1 MKNSVDVKEVNVY
14 TLPGILR
21 ANDKMSS
28 KKIID
33 LVLSEYKIP
42 FQQICKK
49 RNDQVTSE
57 PRHVAMYLVKTY
69 TKLSLVRCGMIIGRD
84 HATVLNSIRVVN
96 DLRATNRLFNERV
109 TKLENYLNN
118 YIYNNMSEL
127 IKDDFDCEYYIELPE
142 TAKIATWSDFV
153 DGKRIKVGMSFLVKS
168 FVDDKYQ
175 LYKVSPNL
183 TQEKLGPF
191 FNDDRVFVRK

>member
-109 TKLENYLNN
+109 TKLENYLKSVHAITFKEMENV
-118 YIYNNMSEL
+118 
-127 IKDDFDCEYYIELPE
+127 IKKSGKSDTE
-142 TAKIATWSDFV
+142 TDA
-153 DGKRIKVGMSFLVKS
+153 
-168 FVDDKYQ
+168 
-175 LYKVSPNL
+175 
-183 TQEKLGPF
+183 E
-191 FNDDRVFVRK
+191 